1 MSFAA
6 QPSLCFRWYSVSSSK
21 SCSSQLLVKSS
32 FSPQIYV
39 IVGNIRRLMIN
50 Y

>member
-6 QPSLCFRWYSVSSSK
+6 QPSICFRWYRVSSSK
-21 SCSSQLLVKSS
+21 SYSSQLLVKSS

-39 IVGNIRRLMIN
+39 IVGNIRRLMLN
-50 Y
+50 N